1 MLIDSLN
8 LENFKSHKS
17 TKINFGKITILIGQ
31 NNAGKSS
38 ILQSLILLAQSAK
51 QNQRQLLTKNDVIDL
66 GEYTDIVNLGDENK
80 FVSIT
85 IKGKEKI
92 ELGGSYDDIIES
104 EYADY
109 LFKVS
114 TKKHDVREII
124 FSVKSDHT
132 EIDYRSTP
140 QKTSGRLYRP
150 YENVGTELN
159 FTSTTNFI
167 PLLTVNTSSNEIN
180 RKFNDEFQGKF
191 LKNIF
196 NSFYYIPFNRTIGKF
211 GVDITQ
217 KRSVDNIVTSDPKT
231 TSSALLSTLGKDRK
245 LRQKVSDLYVT
256 MYQESMSSHILDPD
270 FYEQEKRE
278 VQRISLMFSK
288 GEFAS
293 SIANEGGGI
302 NQLVLLLTILS
313 GSPRRSIICLEEPEI
328 HLHPAMQST
337 LMKQILKIMIKEDKQ
352 VILTTHS
359 EHILYPFLAAVSK
372 GELRP
377 EDLAIYYFQI
387 ENKKSESLVEKL
399 DVNDKGQ
406 IKGGLKGFW
415 DATVEA
421 MSDLVGSKNAK

>member
-8 LENFKSHKS
+8 LENFKSHTS

-38 ILQSLILLAQSAK
+38 ILHSLILLAQSAK

-66 GEYTDIVNLGDENK
+66 GEYADIVSLGDENN

-217 KRSVDNIVTSDPKT
+217 KRSVDDIVTSDPKT

-278 VQRISLMFSK
+278 VQRSRH
-288 GEFAS
+288 S
-293 SIANEGGGI
+293 S
-302 NQLVLLLTILS
+302 
-313 GSPRRSIICLEEPEI
+313 
-328 HLHPAMQST
+328 
-337 LMKQILKIMIKEDKQ
+337 
-352 VILTTHS
+352 
-359 EHILYPFLAAVSK
+359 
-372 GELRP
+372 
-377 EDLAIYYFQI
+377 
-387 ENKKSESLVEKL
+387 SESRKAIHRPVAARTPRLHR
-399 DVNDKGQ
+399 
-406 IKGGLKGFW
+406 
-415 DATVEA
+415 T
-421 MSDLVGSKNAK
+421 